1 MNGED
6 DVVPNRLWD
15 LLSVEILAKSDFCYL
30 GGYYFL
36 LFYYLLV
43 WLYCFLASGIMIGM
57 FYFDLYY
64 YCLVVEVVAP
74 LLRFPNSPPLT
85 DDDVVDYGN
94 LAPNNPVVV
103 EGIVVVDCFFY

>member
-1 MNGED
+1 MNAEED
-6 DVVPNRLWD
+6 VAPNRLWD
-15 LLSVEILAKSDFCYL
+15 LLSVEILAKRDFCYL

-43 WLYCFLASGIMIGM
+43 WLYCFLASGIIGM

-64 YCLVVEVVAP
+64 YCLVVDP
-74 LLRFPNSPPLT
+74 TLRFPNSPPT
-85 DDDVVDYGN
+85 DDNVVDYGN

-103 EGIVVVDCFFY
+103 EGIVVVDGFFY

>member
-1 MNGED
+1 MNAEED
-6 DVVPNRLWD
+6 VAPNRLWD
-15 LLSVEILAKSDFCYL
+15 LLSVEILAKRDFCYL

-43 WLYCFLASGIMIGM
+43 WLYCFLASGMIGM

-64 YCLVVEVVAP
+64 YCLVVDP
-74 LLRFPNSPPLT
+74 TLRFPNSPLT
-85 DDDVVDYGN
+85 DDDVVVYGC

-103 EGIVVVDCFFY
+103 EGIVVVDGFFY